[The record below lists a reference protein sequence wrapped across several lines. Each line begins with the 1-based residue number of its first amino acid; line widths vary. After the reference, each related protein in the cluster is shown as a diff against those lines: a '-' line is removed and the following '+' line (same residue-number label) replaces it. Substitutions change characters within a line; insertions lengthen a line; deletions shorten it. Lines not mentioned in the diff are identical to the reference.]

1 MVRLGPECVNGYGR
15 PISPLLPAGY
25 AHPRLTPPAQRHGSH
40 RSWARTDLS
49 RTDLSRTD
57 LFRTD
62 LSRTFPTERAPFEG
76 FSSALAHVP

>member
-49 RTDLSRTD
+49 RTDLFRTD
-57 LFRTD
+57 LF
-62 LSRTFPTERAPFEG
+62 RTFPTERAHFEG

>member
-15 PISPLLPAGY
+15 PISPLLPAGL
-25 AHPRLTPPAQRHGSH
+25 RTPPPDPTRAAPLSH
-40 RSWARTDLS
+40 IDHAPTDLS
-49 RTDLSRTD
+49 PTDLSP
-57 LFRTD
+57 TD